1 MADICPVTY
10 CTNSDAKL
18 VTVLLRRNYNSTQKI
33 GESEIMNKAAGTVVA
48 IVVVAGVAWA
58 GASWYTGTRVEA
70 ELNQSIERANAQM
83 LEVAPEWAGKLSLA
97 SFEKGVFSSHARYLL
112 TLPDMASKDAEPG
125 AAAAPAKMHE
135 IVIADRIEHGPFPMS
150 RIAAGGLT
158 PVMATSNFELE
169 RNASVEEWFKHTN
182 GAVPMSGQASLGY
195 GGAVDGKLS
204 LAPVNY
210 ETPTDGITFSGLD
223 LNFDVN
229 ADRSVSK
236 LDGDFD
242 HLSFK
247 TQNEQGTPTTFEVR
261 TVVLNSDMRG
271 MFIGQNEITAK
282 TLTITVPDSKV
293 EIADYAQRMDLK
305 EADNKVS
312 GSLGYE
318 VGQVRVNGADLAS
331 GQFLLRVKDLDAAA
345 ITRMSEIYRESAIRA
360 AQADGTASPEATPQE
375 QQAFMDAV
383 MQSLA
388 GNPTLEI
395 DPLLIK
401 TAKGEGRFN
410 LKVDL
415 KKPADPAMTMDAI
428 VAQMVSSLDARLVVS
443 KPMLTDLL
451 AFQATS
457 AGAPADAA
465 QKQAAQQSEMIG
477 MMSQQ
482 MGAARVDGENIVSTL
497 SYSKGEIDFNG
508 KKMPVEDFAGSLL
521 SMVLGGGMA
530 VRP

>member
-1 MADICPVTY
+1 
-10 CTNSDAKL
+10 
-18 VTVLLRRNYNSTQKI
+18 
-33 GESEIMNKAAGTVVA
+33 MNKAAGTVVA

-58 GASWYTGTRVEA
+58 GTSWYTGTRVEA
-70 ELNQSIERANAQM
+70 EIVKSIERANAQM
-83 LEVAPEWAGKLSLA
+83 LEVAPEWGGKLSLA
-97 SFEKGVFSSHARYLL
+97 SFEKGVFSSNARYLL
-112 TLPDMASKDAEPG
+112 TLPPMTPATAEP
-125 AAAAPAKMHE
+125 AAAAPGAPAPAAPAAAAGKPTE
-135 IVIADRIEHGPFPMS
+135 IVIADHIEHGPFPMS
-150 RIAAGGLT
+150 RIAHGGLT

-169 RNASVEEWFKHTN
+169 RNASVEEWFKHTS
-182 GAVPMSGQASLGY
+182 GAVPLSGMASLGY
-195 GGAVDGKLS
+195 GGAVDGKVNI
-204 LAPVNY
+204 APVAY
-210 ETPTDGITFSGLD
+210 DTPTDGVTFSGLE

-229 ADRSVSK
+229 ADRTVSK

-242 HLSFK
+242 RLLFK
-247 TQNEQGTPTTFEVR
+247 TQNAEGTPTTFEAK

-282 TLTITVPDSKV
+282 SLTITIPDSKV

-312 GSLGYE
+312 GTLGYE

-331 GQFLLRVKDLDAAA
+331 GQFVLRVKDLDAAA
-345 ITRMSEIYRESAIRA
+345 IQRMSELYRESAMRA
-360 AQADGTASPEATPQE
+360 AQSGNQAGAEPTPQE

-388 GNPTLEI
+388 GNPTLQI

-401 TAKGEGRFN
+401 TAKGEGRFT
-410 LKVDL
+410 LKIDL
-415 KKPADPAMTMDAI
+415 KKPIDPAMTMDAI
-428 VAQMVSSLDARLVVS
+428 AAQMVNQMDARLVVS

-465 QKQAAQQSEMIG
+465 QKQAAQQTELVGAMG
-477 MMSQQ
+477 QQ
-482 MGAARVDGENIVSTL
+482 MGAVRVDGQNIVSTL

-508 KKMPVEDFAGSLL
+508 KKMPVGDFAGALL
-521 SMVLGGGMA
+521 SMVLGGGMSL
-530 VRP
+530 RP

>member
-1 MADICPVTY
+1 M
-10 CTNSDAKL
+10 
-18 VTVLLRRNYNSTQKI
+18 
-33 GESEIMNKAAGTVVA
+33 VA

-83 LEVAPEWAGKLSLA
+83 LEVAPEWRGKLSLA
-97 SFEKGVFSSHARYLL
+97 SFEKGVFSSRARYLL
-112 TLPDMASKDAEPG
+112 TLPDMTGNE
-125 AAAAPAKMHE
+125 AAAGSATPAKMHE
-135 IVIADRIEHGPFPMS
+135 VIIADRIEHGPFPIS

-182 GAVPMSGQASLGY
+182 GAVPLSGQASLGY
-195 GGAVDGKLS
+195 GGAVDGKLN
-204 LAPVNY
+204 LAAVQY
-210 ETPTDGITFSGLD
+210 DTPTDGINFSGLD

-229 ADRSVSK
+229 ADRTVSK
-236 LDGDFD
+236 VDGDFD
-242 HLSFK
+242 QLTFK
-247 TQNEQGTPTTFEVR
+247 TQSADGTPTTFEVK
-261 TVVLNSDMRG
+261 TVVINSDMRG
-271 MFIGQNEITAK
+271 MFVGQNEITAK
-282 TLTITVPDSKV
+282 TLVITVPDSKI

-312 GSLGYE
+312 GTVGYE

-331 GQFLLRVKDLDAAA
+331 GQFTLRVKDLDAAA
-345 ITRMSEIYRESAIRA
+345 ISRMSEIYRQSAIRA
-360 AQADGTASPEATPQE
+360 SQAEGTPAAEPTPQE

-383 MQSLA
+383 LQSLA
-388 GNPTLEI
+388 NNPTLEI
-395 DPLLIK
+395 DPLLVK
-401 TAKGEGRFN
+401 TAKGEGRFT

-428 VAQMVSSLDARLVVS
+428 AAQMVDSLNARLVVA
-443 KPMLTDLL
+443 KPMLADLL

-465 QKQAAQQSEMIG
+465 QKQAAQQSEMVA
-477 MMSQQ
+477 MMGQQ
-482 MGAARVDGENIVSTL
+482 MGAARVEGENIVSTL
-497 SYSKGEIDFNG
+497 SYSKGQIDFNG
-508 KKMPVEDFAGSLL
+508 KKMPVEDFAGALL